1 MMIFYTK
8 KKFMWIYTWIQKI
21 TLTNILR
28 WVIVFLQIFYT
39 NELFWT

>member
-28 WVIVFLQIFYT
+28 WIVFLQIFYT